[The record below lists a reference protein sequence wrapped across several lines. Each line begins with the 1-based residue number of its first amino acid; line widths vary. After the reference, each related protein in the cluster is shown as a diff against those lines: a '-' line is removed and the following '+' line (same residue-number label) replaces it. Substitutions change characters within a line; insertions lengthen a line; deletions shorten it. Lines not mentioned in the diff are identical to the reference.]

1 MRILLN
7 ILLFSSLCFGNCS
20 IILDSTKDIVGADF
34 IDSKLALFDTKKLLI
49 KNTSKFDDLFSYT
62 SQANNIISAKLLGGG
77 DLLVSF
83 DDKSVKT
90 INLNSTQDILD
101 PLKTKI
107 NQPFNQILLT
117 KDKAIFLSK
126 NHAIVYDFI
135 NRIYKSK
142 TTNLNSKIIDSK
154 IDENSVFIACFD
166 RNLYELN
173 LGDFSINKIANLPNL
188 ITKVEILDNKPLA
201 SMIDGKIWYKNQI
214 YEISKNKIS
223 AIKVGQNALY
233 FGDSKSNLIISDLNF
248 HIKKQINL
256 KADEIKELFI
266 DSSNLLVVM
275 WNRAIYNC
283 NLKSIH
289 TDTNF

>member
-1 MRILLN
+1 M
-7 ILLFSSLCFGNCS
+7 
-20 IILDSTKDIVGADF
+20 
-34 IDSKLALFDTKKLLI
+34 
-49 KNTSKFDDLFSYT
+49 
-62 SQANNIISAKLLGGG
+62 
-77 DLLVSF
+77 
-83 DDKSVKT
+83 
-90 INLNSTQDILD
+90 
-101 PLKTKI
+101 
-107 NQPFNQILLT
+107 
-117 KDKAIFLSK
+117 
-126 NHAIVYDFI
+126 
-135 NRIYKSK
+135 
-142 TTNLNSKIIDSK
+142 
-154 IDENSVFIACFD
+154 
-166 RNLYELN
+166 
-173 LGDFSINKIANLPNL
+173 GDFSINKIANLPNL

>member
-1 MRILLN
+1 MKVLLVFVFF
-7 ILLFSSLCFGNCS
+7 IFCFGDCK
-20 IILDSTKDIVGADF
+20 IINKAENDITGATF
-34 IDSKLALFDTKKLLI
+34 ANSRLALFDN
-49 KNTSKFDDLFSYT
+49 KNLFVKSNSMQDLFSF
-62 SQANNIISAKLLGGG
+62 NNPNQTITSAKFIQNGVIVG
-77 DLLVSF
+77 F
-83 DDKSVKT
+83 DNASVVL
-90 INLNSTQDILD
+90 INSAKFSQELIS
-101 PLKTKI
+101 PFKTKI
-107 NQPFNQILLT
+107 LEPILSLDFI

-142 TTNLNSKIIDSK
+142 MTNLNSKIIDSK
-154 IDENSVFIACFD
+154 IDENSVFIVCFD

-188 ITKVEILDNKPLA
+188 ITKVEVLNNKPLV
-201 SMIDGKIWYKNQI
+201 SMIDGKIWYENQI

-248 HIKKQINL
+248 NVKKEINL
-256 KADEIKELFI
+256 KNDEIKEIFV

-275 WNRAIYNC
+275 WNRAIYSCDLNQ
-283 NLKSIH
+283 I
-289 TDTNF
+289 